1 MYTLTRSAIVLLLL
15 FSACNNP
22 QIHYDDKRKIFQ
34 ITRDNDLIAKS
45 RAKKLY
51 EKRLRLAHINIYQTV
66 YVLENGNIVTYEE
79 VYTEPYYIFARSID
93 MLVYTIFD
101 DYQSK
106 LLERIGNIYF
116 YTLKKKDKTLY
127 LLVQNRNKKKLDLLY
142 GTDKDGFENLLH
154 SIKKEDT
161 GVINSS
167 KKKVQYKLPKLNAAD
182 YIQSTWSY
190 KNSIFSE
197 LVKREG
203 GRARV
208 YK

>member
-1 MYTLTRSAIVLLLL
+1 MHTLTKGTITLLLL
-15 FSACNNP
+15 FSACSSP
-22 QIHYDDKRKIFQ
+22 QMHYDDKQQTFNMI
-34 ITRDNDLIAKS
+34 IGDELIAKS

-51 EKRLRLAHINIYQTV
+51 EERVRLSHINIYQSV
-66 YVLENGNIVTYEE
+66 YILEDGNIITYEE
-79 VYTEPYYIFARSID
+79 AYTEPYYIFARSID
-93 MLVYTIFD
+93 MLIYTIFD

-106 LLERIGNIYF
+106 LIERIGNIYF
-116 YTLKKKDKTLY
+116 YTLKKKDKILY

-142 GTDKDGFENLLH
+142 GTDKDGFEALLQ
-154 SIKKEDT
+154 SVKNENIK
-161 GVINSS
+161 NSFS
-167 KKKVQYKLPKLNAAD
+167 HVLQNKPSSTVNAAD
-182 YIQSTWSY
+182 YIQSSWSY